1 MERGL
6 VTFVE
11 GEVAWVQLEQS
22 DACNGCGAKVVCRSD
37 GAGSR
42 ALAAQNPLGAQKGQW
57 VYVAERG
64 HITLKLASMQFGLP
78 LLALLLGAGL
88 AAWINPA
95 LPLPPEAVQGFSGLA
110 LMLASGWVTFKWA
123 QKVAA
128 SGPVFEVTE
137 LL

>member
-1 MERGL
+1 METGRVL
-6 VTFVE
+6 SVD

-37 GAGSR
+37 GQGNR
-42 ALAAQNPLGAQKGQW
+42 ALAAHNGLGAEPGQW
-57 VYVAERG
+57 VNVAERG

-78 LLALLLGAGL
+78 LLALLAGAGL
-88 AAWINPA
+88 AAWLDPA
-95 LPLPPEAVQGFSGLA
+95 LPLPPEAVQGLSGLA

-128 SGPVFEVTE
+128 QGPVFEVVE